1 MRTWCNRHPIGFMG
15 CFLVFYLL
23 FFFWLEHRHPV
34 AELVIH
40 CPLDDWIPFCKYA
53 VIPYFLWFAWIPVS
67 LLLWLRRAPRP
78 EFWRLCLPLFA
89 GMTLALTFCALVPNG
104 VHLRPDEV
112 PGQDLFAQAV
122 RWLYRSDTDTNVF
135 PSIHVFNAVTLDLAY
150 QRSGLWQGRRRWVRP
165 AARVLDLA
173 VIASTL
179 LLRQH
184 SVLDA
189 AGGIALA
196 LILDRLADR
205 VSRRLTLPRPA
216 CRRRALSLKSIL

>member
-1 MRTWCNRHPIGFMG
+1 M
-15 CFLVFYLL
+15 
-23 FFFWLEHRHPV
+23 
-34 AELVIH
+34 
-40 CPLDDWIPFCKYA
+40 
-53 VIPYFLWFAWIPVS
+53 
-67 LLLWLRRAPRP
+67 
-78 EFWRLCLPLFA
+78 
-89 GMTLALTFCALVPNG
+89 
-104 VHLRPDEV
+104 
-112 PGQDLFAQAV
+112 
-122 RWLYRSDTDTNVF
+122 RWLYSSDTDTNVF

-165 AARVLDLA
+165 TARVLDLA

>member
-104 VHLRPDEV
+104 VHLRPAEV

-122 RWLYRSDTDTNVF
+122 RWLYSSDTDTNVF
-135 PSIHVFNAVTLDLAY
+135 PSID
-150 QRSGLWQGRRRWVRP
+150 RK
-165 AARVLDLA
+165 
-173 VIASTL
+173 
-179 LLRQH
+179 
-184 SVLDA
+184 SV
-189 AGGIALA
+189 
-196 LILDRLADR
+196 
-205 VSRRLTLPRPA
+205 V
-216 CRRRALSLKSIL
+216 